1 MRGDRS
7 RPRLDGVKAKAMI
20 VAVTTAG
27 ALAGVAACSSGMTSQ
42 SVNPPTRTVTATVTH
57 QAAPAPQTTA
67 PAHTSAPQTTV
78 RTRTSAPQAGA
89 RPVQPTVTLTAT
101 SPRATP
107 SSQGA
112 ASSAAPEVVIYGCGG
127 QPVGQPAGFVLLC
140 GDGGESLQSLTWSGW
155 GGPNTTAAGQLR
167 ENTCIPDCA
176 TGGSHSYSAT
186 VTVSGLTGGLY
197 TSMHINAPSAP
208 DPSLDFRLGL
218 TGPTRG

>member
-1 MRGDRS
+1 MQGDRS

-42 SVNPPTRTVTATVTH
+42 SVNPPTRTVTVTH

-67 PAHTSAPQTTV
+67 PAHTSAPQT
-78 RTRTSAPQAGA
+78 SA
-89 RPVQPTVTLTAT
+89 RPVQPTVTVTAT

-155 GGPNTTAAGQLR
+155 GGPTTTATGQLR

-186 VTVSGLTGGLY
+186 VTVSSLTGGLY